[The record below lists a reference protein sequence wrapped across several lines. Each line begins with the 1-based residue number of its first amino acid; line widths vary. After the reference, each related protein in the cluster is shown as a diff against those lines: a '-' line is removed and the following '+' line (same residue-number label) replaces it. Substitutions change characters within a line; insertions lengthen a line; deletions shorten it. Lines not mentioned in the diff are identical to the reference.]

1 MVSGGFGVNDCFLIG
16 SATAGLLLLV
26 FVLGLSV
33 LCFCVVLGDPFCWLL
48 KFSFFNNFFEITL
61 T

>member
-1 MVSGGFGVNDCFLIG
+1 MVSGGLGVYDCFLTG
-16 SATAGLLLLV
+16 SATFSAGLLLVVV

-48 KFSFFNNFFEITL
+48 NKFDFVTF
-61 T
+61 

>member
-1 MVSGGFGVNDCFLIG
+1 MVSGGLGVYDCFLTD
-16 SATAGLLLLV
+16 SATFSPGLLLVVV

-48 KFSFFNNFFEITL
+48 NKFNFVTF
-61 T
+61 